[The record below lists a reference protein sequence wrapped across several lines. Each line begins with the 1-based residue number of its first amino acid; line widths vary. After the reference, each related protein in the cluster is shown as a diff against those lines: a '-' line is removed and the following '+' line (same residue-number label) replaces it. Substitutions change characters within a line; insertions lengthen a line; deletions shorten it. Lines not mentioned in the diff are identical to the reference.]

1 MKEKIEIAEAASSDE
16 REIARLSYQVGKMHD
31 DALPGYFCPTSEA
44 EHLEVIQK
52 MMKDAKAIVLK
63 AVYDGKVCGF
73 ACLYLQDTPRKG
85 FVHSKIGYIYNFGVD
100 EACRGRGIGTKLLTA
115 TEEYLRQKGVE
126 AVDLNVFC
134 FNRRALSFY
143 KKCGYDEIDVNLRKV
158 LREK

>member
-1 MKEKIEIAEAASSDE
+1 MEGKVEIAEAASSDE
-16 REIARLSYQVGKMHD
+16 RDIARLSYQVGKMHD
-31 DALPGYFCPTSEA
+31 DALPDYFCPTSEA

-100 EACRGRGIGTKLLTA
+100 EAYQRRGIGSMLLEKA
-115 TEEYLRQKGVE
+115 EDFLREKGAETVE
-126 AVDLNVFC
+126 LNVFL
-134 FNRRALSFY
+134 FNQRALAFY
-143 KKCGYDEIDVNLRKV
+143 KKYGYQALDVNLQKV
-158 LREK
+158 L

>member
-1 MKEKIEIAEAASSDE
+1 MEGKIEIAEAASSDE
-16 REIARLSYQVGKMHD
+16 RDIARLSYQVGKMHD
-31 DALPGYFCPTSEA
+31 DALPDYFCPTSEA

-100 EACRGRGIGTKLLTA
+100 EAYQRRGIGAMLLEKA
-115 TEEYLRQKGVE
+115 EDFLREKGAETVE
-126 AVDLNVFC
+126 LNVFL
-134 FNRRALSFY
+134 FNQRALAFY
-143 KKCGYDEIDVNLRKV
+143 KKYGYQALDVNLQKV
-158 LREK
+158 L

>member
-1 MKEKIEIAEAASSDE
+1 MEGKIEIAKAVSSDE
-16 REIARLSYQVGKMHD
+16 REITRLSYQVGKVHD
-31 DALPGYFCPTSEA
+31 DALPDYFCPTSEA

-100 EACRGRGIGTKLLTA
+100 EAYQRRGIGAILLKKA
-115 TEEYLRQKGVE
+115 EDYLREKGAETVE
-126 AVDLNVFC
+126 LNVFL
-134 FNRRALSFY
+134 FNQRALAFY
-143 KKCGYDEIDVNLRKV
+143 KKYGYQALDVNLQKI
-158 LREK
+158 L

>member
-1 MKEKIEIAEAASSDE
+1 MEGKIEIAEAVSSDE
-16 REIARLSYQVGKMHD
+16 WDIARLSYQVGKMHD
-31 DALPGYFCPTSEA
+31 DALPDYFCPTSEA

-100 EACRGRGIGTKLLTA
+100 EAYQRRGIGAMLLEKA
-115 TEEYLRQKGVE
+115 EDFLWEKGAETVE
-126 AVDLNVFC
+126 LNVFL
-134 FNRRALSFY
+134 FNQRALAFY
-143 KKCGYDEIDVNLRKV
+143 KKYGYQALDVNLQKI
-158 LREK
+158 L

>member
-1 MKEKIEIAEAASSDE
+1 MEGKIEIAEAVSSDE

-85 FVHSKIGYIYNFGVD
+85 LVHSKIGYIYNLGVD
-100 EACRGRGIGTKLLTA
+100 EAYQKRGIGATLLEKA
-115 TEEYLRQKGVE
+115 EDYLREKGAETVE
-126 AVDLNVFC
+126 LNVFL
-134 FNRRALSFY
+134 FNQRALAFY
-143 KKCGYDEIDVNLRKV
+143 KKYGYQALDVNLQKI
-158 LREK
+158 L

>member
-1 MKEKIEIAEAASSDE
+1 MEGKIEIAEAVSSDE
-16 REIARLSYQVGKMHD
+16 RDIARLSYQVGKMHD
-31 DALPGYFCPTSEA
+31 DALPDYFCPTSEA

-100 EACRGRGIGTKLLTA
+100 EAYQRRGIGAILLKKA
-115 TEEYLRQKGVE
+115 EDYLREKGAETVE
-126 AVDLNVFC
+126 LNVFL
-134 FNRRALSFY
+134 FNQRALAFY
-143 KKCGYDEIDVNLRKV
+143 KKYGYQALDVNLQKI
-158 LREK
+158 L

>member
-1 MKEKIEIAEAASSDE
+1 MEGKVEIAEAASSDE
-16 REIARLSYQVGKMHD
+16 RDIARLSYQVGKMHD
-31 DALPGYFCPTSEA
+31 DALPDYFCPTSEA

-100 EACRGRGIGTKLLTA
+100 EAYQRRGIGAMLLEKA
-115 TEEYLRQKGVE
+115 EDFLREKGAETVE
-126 AVDLNVFC
+126 LNVFL
-134 FNRRALSFY
+134 FNQRALAFY
-143 KKCGYDEIDVNLRKV
+143 KKYGYQALDVNLQKV
-158 LREK
+158 L

>member
-1 MKEKIEIAEAASSDE
+1 MEGKIEIAEAVSSDE

-31 DALPGYFCPTSEA
+31 DALPDYFCPTSEA

-100 EACRGRGIGTKLLTA
+100 EAYQRRGIGAMLLEKA
-115 TEEYLRQKGVE
+115 EDFLREKGAETVE
-126 AVDLNVFC
+126 LNVFL
-134 FNRRALSFY
+134 FNQRALAFY
-143 KKCGYDEIDVNLRKV
+143 KKYGYQALDVNLQKI
-158 LREK
+158 L